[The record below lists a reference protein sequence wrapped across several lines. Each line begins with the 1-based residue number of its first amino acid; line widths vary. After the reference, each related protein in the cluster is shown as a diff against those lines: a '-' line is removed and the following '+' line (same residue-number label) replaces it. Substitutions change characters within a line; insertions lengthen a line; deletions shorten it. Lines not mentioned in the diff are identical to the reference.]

1 MARDSRS
8 PVRDRRSPLPGYW
21 LACALAAL
29 LLLGGCA
36 ANGDFDRV
44 RPELVSDDM
53 HDWIGRDFRGSVRAI
68 ASAAPMTDDE
78 RLLRDLAY
86 PLIEPPFDRNRW
98 YSVLGEYGAGPARK
112 FALPHAYVN
121 PTTYWER
128 LEARR
133 RRSEA
138 SRYAQLIGDV
148 RNDALRLDPFFA
160 VARRVVD
167 MDRRRAQTMAYV
179 ETLSTAERNNALFR
193 INENIAAVTWVCRS
207 LEGRIVAYRFA
218 LEHQAVAAPSPA
230 AADGDHA
237 IDFLQQRVAGHCRIA
252 SEPVVVSKG

>member
-1 MARDSRS
+1 M
-8 PVRDRRSPLPGYW
+8 
-21 LACALAAL
+21 

-44 RPELVSDDM
+44 RPSLVSDGM
-53 HDWIGRDFRGSVRAI
+53 HDWIGRDFRGNVRAL
-68 ASAAPMTDDE
+68 AFAAPMTDDE

-98 YSVLGEYGAGPARK
+98 YSVLGEYGAGPARV

-121 PTTYWER
+121 PTTYWDR
-128 LEARR
+128 LEARW
-133 RRSEA
+133 RRSET

-167 MDRRRAQTMAYV
+167 MDHRRAQTMAQV
-179 ETLSTAERNNALFR
+179 ETLSAVEGNNALFR

-207 LEGRIVAYRFA
+207 LEGRVVAYRYA
-218 LEHQAVAAPSPA
+218 LEHEAVAAPSPA
-230 AADGDHA
+230 AADADRA
-237 IDFLQQRVAGHCRIA
+237 IDVLQQRIARHCRVA
-252 SEPVVVSKG
+252 NEPLVVSKG